1 MATHGKS
8 CQGNNTREGR
18 TMRAMRG
25 AAKEDQFG
33 ERRTTMLP
41 QMPAGTTDCCSRDI
55 LARKM
60 ATDIALCFYPSSI
73 RPFVIIDASTRAFLW
88 PKRESGILFLFPLLF
103 STSFFFSYTLPCFMG
118 RDRRAL
124 C

>member
-1 MATHGKS
+1 
-8 CQGNNTREGR
+8 
-18 TMRAMRG
+18 MRAMRG

-33 ERRTTMLP
+33 ARWTTTLP

-60 ATDIALCFYPSSI
+60 ATDIAPCFYPSSI
-73 RPFVIIDASTRAFLW
+73 RPFVIIDASTRACLW
-88 PKRESGILFLFPLLF
+88 PKKEKSEIPFLFPSL
-103 STSFFFSYTLPCFMG
+103 FFFFYTLPCFMG